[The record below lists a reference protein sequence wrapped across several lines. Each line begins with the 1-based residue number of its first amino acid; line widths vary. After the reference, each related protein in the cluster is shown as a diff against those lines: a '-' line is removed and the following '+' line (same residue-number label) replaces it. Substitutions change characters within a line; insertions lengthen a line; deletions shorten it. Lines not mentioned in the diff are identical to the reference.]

1 MTDCKVRFQSM
12 LQLKRDNCCFQT
24 PSAGQ
29 SSVTITATSVT
40 KRAMNVGNDD
50 DDDDAKKRS
59 RSCKGRRYQEFKD
72 AVGRKGRKS
81 HRSGDSRQ
89 VLEIFPEKFMVM
101 VCEIVPEIASEG
113 VDN

>member
-1 MTDCKVRFQSM
+1 MFQSM
-12 LQLKRDNCCFQT
+12 LQLKRDDCCFQT

-89 VLEIFPEKFMVM
+89 VLEK
-101 VCEIVPEIASEG
+101 VPER
-113 VDN
+113 VQK